1 MKISE
6 IMTSSVEII
15 SADASVEQAAEKM
28 RSLDVGMLPV
38 YEGDRMIGTITDRDI
53 TIRVTAEGLDPTTTS
68 VSEAMTEGVV
78 HCREDESI
86 ERAAE
91 LMEERQIR
99 RLVVVDEDNRP
110 VGIVSLGDLAV
121 RVHDDRLTGE
131 VTERVS
137 EPAKIRR

>member
-1 MKISE
+1 
-6 IMTSSVEII
+6 
-15 SADASVEQAAEKM
+15 
-28 RSLDVGMLPV
+28 
-38 YEGDRMIGTITDRDI
+38 TITDRDI

>member
-15 SADASVEQAAEKM
+15 SADATIEQAAEKM

>member
-15 SADASVEQAAEKM
+15 SADATIEQAAEKM

-86 ERAAE
+86 ER
-91 LMEERQIR
+91 
-99 RLVVVDEDNRP
+99 
-110 VGIVSLGDLAV
+110 
-121 RVHDDRLTGE
+121 
-131 VTERVS
+131 
-137 EPAKIRR
+137 